1 MSKFILGSAQFGSN
15 YGIKSK
21 GQIKSLD
28 IKKILDTAITNNI
41 NSIDTAYSYGNCEK
55 ILGNYNISKF
65 KIISKT
71 RHFKSLNLNEIE
83 LIKKDFSSSLARLK
97 QENIYAILIHDAN
110 DLFKKNGEKLYHQ
123 LVNLKQSKK
132 VIKIGVSVYHKK
144 QLEKILENFDID
156 LVQFPLNIF
165 DRRITNSSI
174 MKKLQNKNIEIH
186 GRSIFLQGLL
196 LFTKKDR
203 PKKFSFWGPLWELWH
218 EWLVVNNIS
227 ALQASL
233 RYALS
238 IPNVSKLIVGV
249 DNHIQL
255 EEILQASKGI
265 LPSIPKQLYTND
277 DNLLNPSNWEKL

>member
-1 MSKFILGSAQFGSN
+1 MSKFVLGTAQFGSN

-21 GQIKSLD
+21 GQVKSLA
-28 IKKILDTAITNNI
+28 IKKILDTAIVKNI

-55 ILGNYNISKF
+55 ILGDYNISKF

-71 RHFKSLNLNEIE
+71 RHFKSLNLNELE
-83 LIKKDFSSSLARLK
+83 LIKNDFNSSLANLK
-97 QENIYAILIHDAN
+97 QENIYAILIHNAN

-123 LVNLKQSKK
+123 LVSLKQSKK

-165 DRRITNSSI
+165 DRRITDSSI
-174 MKKLQNKNIEIH
+174 MQKLKNKNIEIH
-186 GRSIFLQGLL
+186 ARSIFLQGLL
-196 LFTKKDR
+196 LLTKKER
-203 PKKFSFWGPLWELWH
+203 PKKFNFWNPLWDLWH
-218 EWLVVNNIS
+218 EWLKANNIS
-227 ALQASL
+227 ALQATL

-238 IPNVSKLIVGV
+238 IPNISKLVVGV
-249 DNHIQL
+249 DNYTQL
-255 EEILQASKGI
+255 EEILEASKGI
-265 LPSIPKQLYTND
+265 LPSIPTQLFTND